1 MLYFDPLYLLF
12 LLPALIF
19 SGAASL
25 LLRYWNNKY
34 SQVANR
40 RGITGLAAGSQIA
53 QSQALRVSFA
63 QIDSELG
70 DNYDPRSALV
80 SLSPGVAGVPSIA
93 AVAIASHELGH
104 VQQHQ
109 QGSLLFSARSL
120 ILPVINI
127 GSSLGYG
134 LIIIGFLLSF
144 SNLAWVGL
152 LLFSFSAVFSLLT
165 LPIEIDASIK
175 GLANIRRLG
184 LLDASEQS
192 GATKVLIGAALT
204 YVAAL
209 AAALMNVAYYALRI
223 GGISRRGD

>member
-53 QSQALRVSFA
+53 QSQALKVSFA